1 LEFAK
6 YYCQKPAFCY
16 KIEAVFSWGVNMA
29 DVIYINEE
37 DGKKRVMNNGKLYAK
52 LLTKFK
58 TDTNLDDLASSAG
71 AQDWDKAQA
80 AAHTIKGIAANLS
93 LTELFNQSLDVE
105 TQVKGRS
112 LKPES
117 LESLKACYNETLTAV
132 DKVIAQYV

>member
-1 LEFAK
+1 
-6 YYCQKPAFCY
+6 
-16 KIEAVFSWGVNMA
+16 MA
-29 DVIYINEE
+29 DVVYINSE

-58 TDTNLDDLASSAG
+58 ADTNLEDLYSFVDT
-71 AQDWDKAQA
+71 QEWEKAQA

-105 TQVKGRS
+105 TQIKGKS

-117 LESLKACYNETLTAV
+117 LENLKACFAETLV
-132 DKVIAQYV
+132 QVEKVIAENV